1 MRQKDNRKKNIKL
14 NKILGD
20 LEEMIK
26 YARYEECLIQI
37 SGLMK
42 NGNMQPELMNLLA
55 KCYFFSGDYERALKW
70 LENILLVD
78 KYNADAYALL
88 ARIYFMIG
96 HNKDAVGILEKMLLD
111 NSLSISNEQRNVVN
125 QMCELYNN
133 DKWDKI
139 EKDEEVVAIKKHL
152 EVLGL
157 LYNEGKDTFLAEKKR
172 LESITIR
179 KLRRKEK
186 IKLAFA
192 LYDSSMWCGDELY
205 HLFANDNRFDTVVY
219 LTEREDETGIESS
232 TANNWHNQIA
242 EMKARGINVI
252 PIREGH
258 YEGWEQPDI
267 FITMNPYDLSYPKK
281 MIFSYMSFSTLLIYI
296 PYACFLWDTKDDG
309 ERSYNIPVVNMA
321 WKVFVENEWTRAYFA
336 EHMDTGF
343 PNGEASGW
351 PRVDAYY
358 REKECDTFKW
368 KESIPDA
375 KKIVYA
381 PHWSINE
388 GCTFATFQHNHDFF
402 YKYARIHTEISWVL
416 KPHPNLIH
424 ETVKTGVFA
433 NENEA
438 LRYFEKWDELPN
450 AQVVMGGDYQKIFK
464 SSDAM
469 ILDSCSFIEEYQYT
483 GKPMLYLT
491 RPEANFVPLALRI
504 LQNNYTVDGR
514 DIYGIIDF
522 IQNIV
527 MNNNDFK
534 KERRS
539 AFFRKELDYMQ
550 RNGMLASQYIYNS
563 ITEDLFF

>member
-179 KLRRKEK
+179 KLRT
-186 IKLAFA
+186 
-192 LYDSSMWCGDELY
+192 
-205 HLFANDNRFDTVVY
+205 N
-219 LTEREDETGIESS
+219 
-232 TANNWHNQIA
+232 
-242 EMKARGINVI
+242 
-252 PIREGH
+252 
-258 YEGWEQPDI
+258 
-267 FITMNPYDLSYPKK
+267 
-281 MIFSYMSFSTLLIYI
+281 LLILQI
-296 PYACFLWDTKDDG
+296 W
-309 ERSYNIPVVNMA
+309 
-321 WKVFVENEWTRAYFA
+321 
-336 EHMDTGF
+336 
-343 PNGEASGW
+343 
-351 PRVDAYY
+351 
-358 REKECDTFKW
+358 
-368 KESIPDA
+368 
-375 KKIVYA
+375 
-381 PHWSINE
+381 
-388 GCTFATFQHNHDFF
+388 Q
-402 YKYARIHTEISWVL
+402 
-416 KPHPNLIH
+416 
-424 ETVKTGVFA
+424 
-433 NENEA
+433 
-438 LRYFEKWDELPN
+438 
-450 AQVVMGGDYQKIFK
+450 
-464 SSDAM
+464 
-469 ILDSCSFIEEYQYT
+469 
-483 GKPMLYLT
+483 MLL
-491 RPEANFVPLALRI
+491 
-504 LQNNYTVDGR
+504 
-514 DIYGIIDF
+514 
-522 IQNIV
+522 
-527 MNNNDFK
+527 
-534 KERRS
+534 
-539 AFFRKELDYMQ
+539 
-550 RNGMLASQYIYNS
+550 
-563 ITEDLFF
+563 